1 MASLYSNEFISY
13 CIDKYDNQ
21 KIVKVEQESNFQLAF
36 TSNRVY
42 NLDEIILLRR
52 RDVGNKES
60 VVHVIDRSE
69 DENYADI
76 ALVLLAVNVVLNRP
90 ELWEQEVI
98 DGAGGPFEDEN
109 ESVEYVLYS
118 TIKEVPNYLGRVK
131 EILDDESPINIEH
144 NILNGLYDDIPY
156 ELREK
161 DGLIQINTQGNKTF
175 FDILDGLDGI
185 DGIEDPDDVL

>member
-1 MASLYSNEFISY
+1 MASLYSKEFISY

-42 NLDEIILLRR
+42 DLDQIILLRR
-52 RDVGNKES
+52 RDVGNAPAN
-60 VVHVIDRSE
+60 VHVIDRQE

-76 ALVLLAVNVVLNRP
+76 AMVLLAVGVVLNRP
-90 ELWEQEVI
+90 ELWEQEPL
-98 DGAGGPFEDEN
+98 DGPGGPEDGGNGNVVYET
-109 ESVEYVLYS
+109 YS

-131 EILDDESPINIEH
+131 EILDNESPINIEH

-161 DGLIQINTQGNKTF
+161 DGLIQINTQGDKTF
-175 FDILDGLDGI
+175 FDILDI
-185 DGIEDPDDVL
+185 DDPDDVL

>member
-42 NLDEIILLRR
+42 DLDQIILLRR
-52 RDVGNKES
+52 RDVGNAPAN
-60 VVHVIDRSE
+60 VHVIDRKE

-76 ALVLLAVNVVLNRP
+76 AMVLLAVGVVLNRP
-90 ELWEQEVI
+90 ELWEQESLN
-98 DGAGGPFEDEN
+98 APGGPEDGGN
-109 ESVEYVLYS
+109 GNVAYDTYS

-131 EILDDESPINIEH
+131 EILDKDSAINQERNIDGR
-144 NILNGLYDDIPY
+144 NILDRLYEDIPY

-175 FDILDGLDGI
+175 FDILD
-185 DGIEDPDDVL
+185 IEDPDDVL